1 MTTMR
6 KADRQTRSYLMDLF
20 EEKGFHPRTDLGQNF
35 LIDLNLIEFVVEQAQ
50 LGPDDVVLE
59 IGSGTGGMTTYLAQQ
74 AAEVVSV
81 EVDHRVF
88 ALAQEA
94 TQAYENVQ
102 LLNVD
107 ALKTKNR
114 FAAEVVDAVQAKLA
128 VDPNRKLKLVSN
140 LPYVIATPVISNLVA
155 SDLPWTM
162 MLVTIQLELGQR
174 MQAQPSTADYSSLS
188 VWLQAQA
195 KVKIIKTLGPTV
207 FWPRPNVDSAIL
219 RITPEPKKRE
229 FIDDRE
235 FFHDFVRR
243 LFHHRRKF
251 LRSVLVGMYRKDLTK
266 PQMDEVL
273 NTAQVAPNARAEALD
288 VETLVALSNRVKQ
301 RIDQEKAKHK

>member
-1 MTTMR
+1 
-6 KADRQTRSYLMDLF
+6 MDLF

-81 EVDHRVF
+81 EVDHRVY

-94 TQAYENVQ
+94 TQAYENVR

-114 FAAEVVDAVQAKLA
+114 FAAPVLEAIEQALA
-128 VDPNRKLKLVSN
+128 VDPKRRLKLVSN

-162 MLVTIQLELGQR
+162 MVVTIQLELAQR
-174 MQAQPSTADYSSLS
+174 MQAQPSTDDYSALS

-195 KVKIIKTLGPTV
+195 RVKILKTLGPTV

-243 LFHHRRKF
+243 LFHHRRKL

-266 PQMDEVL
+266 PQMDDVL
-273 NTAQVAPNARAEALD
+273 AAAALPANARAEALD
-288 VETLVALSNRVKQ
+288 VQTLVALSNRIKQ
-301 RIDQEKAKHK
+301 RIHDDKAA

>member
-1 MTTMR
+1 
-6 KADRQTRSYLMDLF
+6 MDLF

-35 LIDLNLIEFVVEQAQ
+35 LIDLNLIEFVVESAQ

-74 AAEVVSV
+74 SAEVISV

-94 TQAYENVQ
+94 TQAYENVR

-107 ALKTKNR
+107 ALKNKNH
-114 FAAEVVDAVQAKLA
+114 FAAPVLEAIEQALA
-128 VDPNRKLKLVSN
+128 VDPKRRLKLVSN
-140 LPYVIATPVISNLVA
+140 LPYVIATPVVSNLVA

-162 MLVTIQLELGQR
+162 MVVTIQLELGQR
-174 MQAQPSTADYSSLS
+174 MQASPSTDDYSALS

-195 KVKIIKTLGPTV
+195 KVKILKTLGPTV

-219 RITPEPKKRE
+219 RVTPEPKKRE

-243 LFHHRRKF
+243 LFHHRRKL

-273 NTAQVAPNARAEALD
+273 AAANLPANARAEALD
-288 VETLVALSNRVKQ
+288 VQTLVALSNRVKQ
-301 RIDQEKAKHK
+301 RIEQGERGASAP